1 MKASPHSLL
10 SLALVHY
17 PVVNKHGEVVTTSIT
32 NFDLH
37 DLARTS
43 KTYGVSYHV
52 ITPNPTQQN
61 MARYIHNYWQE
72 GIGASFNPD
81 RSDAFDSMEVSES
94 IAHTCLTIEKLHGK
108 PPTLIATSARSVK
121 NNISFNKL
129 RGVLAESSG
138 PFLLLFGTGWGLAP
152 EVLEK
157 VDFIL
162 EPIYGAGSYNHLPVR
177 SAVAIILDRL
187 LGERL

>member
-1 MKASPHSLL
+1 MKTPSPSLL

-43 KTYGVSYHV
+43 KTYGVSYYI
-52 ITPNPTQQN
+52 ITPNPAQQN

-81 RSDAFDSMEVSES
+81 RSEAFDAMEVSES
-94 IAHTCLTIEKLHGK
+94 IADTCLTIEKLHGK
-108 PPTLIATSARSVK
+108 PPTLIATSARSIK

-129 RGVLAESSG
+129 REDLTQNDR

-162 EPIYGAGSYNHLPVR
+162 DPICGVGSYNHLPVR
-177 SAVAIILDRL
+177 SAVANILDRL
-187 LGERL
+187 LGKF